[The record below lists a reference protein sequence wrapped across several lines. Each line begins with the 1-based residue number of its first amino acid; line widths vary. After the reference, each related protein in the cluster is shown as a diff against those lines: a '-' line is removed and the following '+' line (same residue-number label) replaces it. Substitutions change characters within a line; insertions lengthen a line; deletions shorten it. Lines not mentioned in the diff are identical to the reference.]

1 MTCKQKKWRL
11 ARAMLSIL
19 PFLCGALAC
28 QKGAKE
34 TPLDGSDRV
43 AIGDHALQLR
53 ILGRGQPLVILESG
67 LGDPMQPWE
76 SVQSKVAQFTRVLRY
91 DRAGLGQSDA
101 GPKPRTALQIARE
114 LHQALET
121 AHLGPPYILV
131 AHSAGGFY
139 IRVFAKTYPAE
150 IAGMVFVDTTPEG
163 FFDQLAAIQ
172 SPEERD
178 AFAQQI
184 QRYLGQASAGRKA
197 EWEALP
203 QVEREDRA
211 AWPLPHVPVT
221 LMTGMKDEPDKCAQ
235 AKQLWLKMQDEWLKR
250 IPDAKHIVTQNSG
263 HYVQLDEP
271 QLVVNAIEEVFRT
284 AANR

>member
-1 MTCKQKKWRL
+1 MTSLQKKWRL
-11 ARAMLSIL
+11 AKTLLSTL
-19 PFLCGALAC
+19 PFLGGTLAC

-34 TPLDGSDRV
+34 TPRDGSYRV
-43 AIGDHALQLR
+43 AIGGHAVQLR
-53 ILGRGQPLVILESG
+53 SLGRGRPLVILESG
-67 LGDPMQPWE
+67 LGDPMQPWGN
-76 SVQSKVAQFTRVLRY
+76 VQSEVAQFTRVLTY

-101 GPKPRTALQIARE
+101 GPKPRAALQIARE
-114 LHQALET
+114 LHQALEA
-121 AHLGPPYILV
+121 AHLAPPYILV

-163 FFDQLAAIQ
+163 FFEQLAAIQ

-184 QRYLGQASAGRKA
+184 QRYLAQASAGRKA

-203 QVEREDRA
+203 QVEEEARA

-221 LMTGMKDEPDKCAQ
+221 LITGMKNEPDKSAQ
-235 AKQLWLKMQDEWLKR
+235 AKQLWLKMQDEWLKH
-250 IPDAKHIVTQNSG
+250 IPNAKHIVTQNSG
-263 HYVQLDEP
+263 HYVHLDEP